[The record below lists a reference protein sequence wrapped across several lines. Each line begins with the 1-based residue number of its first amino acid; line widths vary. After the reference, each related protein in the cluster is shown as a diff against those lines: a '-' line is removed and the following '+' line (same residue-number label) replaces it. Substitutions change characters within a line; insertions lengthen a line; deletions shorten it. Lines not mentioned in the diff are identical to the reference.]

1 MEEAVVLL
9 TKENQEAI
17 LNTILSRCQLVKTD
31 LLSDEELTEGLMQKR
46 QIDTSRARQIAFL
59 ASGDFGA
66 ALALADNPEND
77 DAHLLLDWL
86 RKCWRGNAVELVR
99 WTEQFAQL
107 GRENQKQF
115 LQYGLHFLREMM
127 ALIATGNTALRLRP
141 EELTTAQNMA
151 KVLDFEKIT
160 QLAAIFND
168 NIYYVERNA
177 NPKILFLDTSIVM
190 HKIFKS

>member
-1 MEEAVVLL
+1 
-9 TKENQEAI
+9 
-17 LNTILSRCQLVKTD
+17 
-31 LLSDEELTEGLMQKR
+31 
-46 QIDTSRARQIAFL
+46 
-59 ASGDFGA
+59 
-66 ALALADNPEND
+66 
-77 DAHLLLDWL
+77 
-86 RKCWRGNAVELVR
+86 
-99 WTEQFAQL
+99 
-107 GRENQKQF
+107 
-115 LQYGLHFLREMM
+115 MM

-177 NPKILFLDTSIVM
+177 NAKILFLDTSIVM